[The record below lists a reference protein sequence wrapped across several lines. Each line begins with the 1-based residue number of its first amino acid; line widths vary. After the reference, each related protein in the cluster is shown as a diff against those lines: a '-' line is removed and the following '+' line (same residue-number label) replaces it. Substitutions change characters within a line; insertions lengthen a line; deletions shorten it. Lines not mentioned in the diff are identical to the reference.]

1 MSKIKGAR
9 EMRDRLKKLAAR
21 YPKRVSQALYI
32 EAQIIMTEAK
42 KRCPVAP
49 DGGTLR
55 ASGFVHKPEY
65 DGVASIGPA
74 VLQSA
79 AGFHGKWSV
88 TLSFGG
94 AADAYALAVHEHLS
108 EHSPWPWVVAEMTGR
123 GIHWNAA
130 GTGPKFLER
139 PINEARPHLA
149 QRIGN
154 RIKGFGT

>member
-1 MSKIKGAR
+1 VSRIKGAG
-9 EMRDRLKKLAAR
+9 EMRARLKKLATA
-21 YPKRVSQALYI
+21 YPKRVAAALYI

-55 ASGFVHKPEY
+55 ASGFVEKPEY
-65 DGVASIGPA
+65 TVGRS
-74 VLQSA
+74 
-79 AGFHGKWSV
+79 WSV
-88 TLSFGG
+88 TMSFGG

-108 EHSPWPWVVAEMTGR
+108 EHSPPSWIAAEKSGR

-130 GTGPKFLER
+130 GTGPKFLEN
-139 PINEARPHLA
+139 PINEASPRLA
-149 QRIGN
+149 ERIGD

>member
-1 MSKIKGAR
+1 MR
-9 EMRDRLKKLAAR
+9 ERLKKIAAT
-21 YPKRVSQALYI
+21 YPKRVGQALYI

-65 DGVASIGPA
+65 TAGSFVGPLTA
-74 VLQSA
+74 NAPSR
-79 AGFHGKWSV
+79 GSWGV

-94 AADAYALAVHEHLS
+94 AADAYALAVHEHMS
-108 EHSPWPWVVAEMTGR
+108 EHSPWPWIVAELTGR

-130 GTGPKFLER
+130 GTGPKFLEG
-139 PINEARPHLA
+139 PINEAAPRLLT
-149 QRIGN
+149 RVGN